1 MQQDYQPQK
10 IEAAAQQYWE
20 EKQAFRARKEDGKP
34 KYYCLSMFPYP
45 SGKLHMGHVRN
56 YTIGDV
62 LARWHKMRGY
72 NVLQPMGWDAFG
84 LPAENAA
91 IANKV
96 PPAQWTYSNIE
107 YMKQQLKSLG
117 FAIDWERE
125 LATCQ
130 PEYYKWNQWL
140 FLRMLERGIAYKKT
154 QVVNWDPVD
163 QTVLANEQVIDG
175 RGWRTGAI
183 VEKREIPGYYLGITQ
198 YAEELLADLDKLS
211 GWPERVK
218 TMQANWIGKSHGVR
232 FAFTHDIRDD
242 SGAPI
247 NDGKLWVY
255 TTRADTIM
263 GVTFVAVAAEHPLA
277 HHAAKTDKEVSAF
290 VEKCKHTSV
299 MEADMATM
307 EKEGVDT
314 GLKVIHPLTGEQ
326 VPVWVGNYVLMGY
339 GEGAVMAVPA
349 HDERDYLFAKKK
361 GLPIKYVV
369 QSSATQEEIKAV
381 QEAIAEESKEFDVDH
396 PRRLESLQSDL
407 EKLQQPK
414 FDWDLLPW
422 QLSEKGS
429 CVNSGK
435 YDGLN
440 YQQAVDAIAADLK
453 AKNLGDMQVQWR
465 LRDWG
470 VSRQRYW
477 GCPIPIIHCDDC
489 GSVPVPDD
497 RLPVVL
503 PEDCVPDGSGNPL
516 HKRED
521 FLNCTCP
528 KCGKPARRETDT
540 MDTFVDSS
548 WYYARYASQ
557 FKSDA
562 MVDEETNYWMPVDQ
576 YIGGIEHAILHLLY
590 SRFWSKVMRD
600 LKLVNYD
607 EPFSNLLTQGMVL
620 NHIFSRQHEKGG
632 IEYFAPEEVEILKDE
647 AGRITGAKSVA
658 DGSAV
663 DYQGIGT
670 MSKSKRNGV
679 DPQALIEQ
687 YGADTARLFMM
698 FASPPEQTLEW
709 ADSGVEGAH
718 RFLKR
723 LWTAAEKDE
732 INIKHGIT
740 HREDWV
746 DWNKARSEFRDARRE
761 IHLLLR
767 QANYDLGR
775 LQFNTVVSAAMKM
788 LNTIERFPGPAVKV
802 EPGRTIQPEYEALIS
817 ESMEIL
823 LRLLS
828 PIAPHVTHH
837 LWRELGFGDDILA
850 AEWPEPLEEALI
862 QDEIELVIQINGKLR
877 GNICVPSSADKA
889 TIEQIALA
897 SEPVQKQLN
906 GGAAKKVIVVPGR
919 LVNVVV

>member
-1 MQQDYQPQK
+1 MQSDYDHRTIDRQ
-10 IEAAAQQYWE
+10 AQNYWE
-20 EKQAFRARKEDGKP
+20 QNQAFRADEGSSKP

-62 LARWHKMRGY
+62 MARWHMMRGY

-91 IANKV
+91 INNKV
-96 PPAQWTYSNIE
+96 PPAQWTYDNIA

-117 FAIDWERE
+117 FAIDWTRE

-130 PEYYKWNQWL
+130 PDYYKWNQWL
-140 FLRMLERGIAYKKT
+140 FLRMLEKGIAYKKT

-183 VEKREIPGYYLGITQ
+183 VEKREIPGYYLAITQ
-198 YAEELLADLDKLS
+198 YAEELLSDLDKLP

-218 TMQANWIGKSHGVR
+218 VMQANWIGKSFGVR
-232 FAFTHDIRDD
+232 FAFPYTL
-242 SGAPI
+242 
-247 NDGKLWVY
+247 DGKKEKLWVY

-277 HHAAKTDKEVSAF
+277 QHAAMSSKDVAVF

-307 EKEGVDT
+307 EKEGIDT
-314 GLKVIHPLTGEQ
+314 GLKVTHPLTGEQ
-326 VPVWVGNYVLMGY
+326 VPVWIGNYVLMGY

-349 HDERDYLFAKKK
+349 HDERDFGFAKKYK
-361 GLPIKYVV
+361 LPIKQVIEAGAIKEAKLGIKSGE
-369 QSSATQEEIKAV
+369 SSKQE
-381 QEAIAEESKEFDVDH
+381 IAQLKEVLTSNQFTTI
-396 PRRLESLQSDL
+396 R
-407 EKLQQPK
+407 
-414 FDWDLLPW
+414 W
-422 QLSEKGS
+422 QVWYEGKDGY
-429 CVNSGK
+429 CINSGK

-440 YQQAVDAIAADLK
+440 YQQAVDTIAADLK
-453 AKNLGDMQVQWR
+453 IKGLGDKEVQWR

-470 VSRQRYW
+470 ISRQRYW

-497 RLPVVL
+497 QLPVKL

-516 HKRED
+516 LKRVD

-528 KCGKPARRETDT
+528 KCGKPAKRETDT

-548 WYYARYASQ
+548 WYYARYASG

-562 MVDEETNYWMPVDQ
+562 MVDDETNYWMPVDQ

-590 SRFWSKVMRD
+590 SRFWTKVMHD
-600 LKLVNYD
+600 LKLVSYD
-607 EPFSNLLTQGMVL
+607 EPFANLLTQGMVL

-658 DGSAV
+658 DNSSV

-679 DPQALIEQ
+679 DPQELIDK
-687 YGADTARLFMM
+687 YGADTARFFMM

-718 RFLKR
+718 RFLRR
-723 LWTAAEKDE
+723 LWNFGVRLKEGGGPKISDRLLKTTR
-732 INIKHGIT
+732 H
-740 HREDWV
+740 
-746 DWNKARSEFRDARRE
+746 E
-761 IHLLLR
+761 IHSVLK
-767 QANYDLGR
+767 QANYDLAKH
-775 LQFNTVVSAAMKM
+775 QINTVSSAAMKI
-788 LNTIERFPGPAVKV
+788 LNALERLSGVDDDIVK
-802 EPGRTIQPEYEALIS
+802 EGCS
-817 ESMEIL
+817 IL

-828 PIAPHVTHH
+828 PICPHITHH
-837 LWRELGFGDDILA
+837 IWRELGYGEDILTA
-850 AEWPEPLEEALI
+850 SWPEPLDEALV
-862 QDEIELVIQINGKLR
+862 QDEIDLVIQVNGKLR
-877 GNICVPSSADKA
+877 GNLRVARDAGKA
-889 TIEQIALA
+889 SLEELALA
-897 SEPVQKQLN
+897 HESVQKHLA
-906 GGAAKKVIVVPGR
+906 GAAPKKIIIVPGR
-919 LVNVVV
+919 LINVVA